1 MISQTQHQPYKARQ
15 VKKVKKPEV
24 VAKRNIVTKR
34 ESSRRSFS
42 KDVETL
48 SNDKTIVTAA
58 PGKQQPLHPEM
69 MRKMV

>member
-1 MISQTQHQPYKARQ
+1 MEQAVAQRCFMISQTRHQPYKAGQ

-48 SNDKTIVTAA
+48 SNDRAIVTAA
-58 PGKQQPLHPEM
+58 PGKQ
-69 MRKMV
+69 